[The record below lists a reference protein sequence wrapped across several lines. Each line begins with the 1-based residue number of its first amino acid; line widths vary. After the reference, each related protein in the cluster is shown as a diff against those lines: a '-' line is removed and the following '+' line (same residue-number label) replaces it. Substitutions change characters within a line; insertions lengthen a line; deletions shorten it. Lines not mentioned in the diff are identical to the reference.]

1 MTSLPKTVGRAM
13 SILLMAAAVVAAGA
27 TMPLPGTVN
36 YLEGQVTLNGEPLPE
51 SAAGQAAVQTNQVLD
66 TAQGMVELLLTPGV
80 VLRVGSSSELR
91 MVAPDAPNIAF
102 ELVKGGAILEVDQS
116 FKGVTFSVLM
126 DGATVNIAKP
136 GLYFLGADQP
146 GIGVLAGEAAV
157 YQGSAHLTLKKGH
170 GVFLLAGPR
179 LKSQNL
185 DMYAMENEPLYV
197 WSNMR
202 SAYLAQANIQA
213 AQAIL
218 AGGGLYDAGWYWD
231 AFFDCYA
238 FLPISGI
245 QYSPFGWGF
254 SAPGVVAKV
263 PYPIRYPIPIRRPKP
278 TPQSAALSR
287 AKIGR
292 ASSATMARSGGG
304 SHSGN
309 IGGGGGHMGGGGGHR

>member
-1 MTSLPKTVGRAM
+1 M

-126 DGATVNIAKP
+126 DGATVDIAKP

-157 YQGSAHLTLKKGH
+157 YQGSAHLTLKRSWRISARRATAEIAEPGYVCH
-170 GVFLLAGPR
+170 GKRAAVRVEQYAERVPGASQYPGGPSHLGWRR
-179 LKSQNL
+179 L
-185 DMYAMENEPLYV
+185 V
-197 WSNMR
+197 
-202 SAYLAQANIQA
+202 
-213 AQAIL
+213 
-218 AGGGLYDAGWYWD
+218 
-231 AFFDCYA
+231 
-238 FLPISGI
+238 
-245 QYSPFGWGF
+245 
-254 SAPGVVAKV
+254 
-263 PYPIRYPIPIRRPKP
+263 
-278 TPQSAALSR
+278 
-287 AKIGR
+287 
-292 ASSATMARSGGG
+292 
-304 SHSGN
+304 
-309 IGGGGGHMGGGGGHR
+309 

>member
-1 MTSLPKTVGRAM
+1 M

-126 DGATVNIAKP
+126 DGATVDIAKP

-263 PYPIRYPIPIRRPKP
+263 P
-278 TPQSAALSR
+278 
-287 AKIGR
+287 
-292 ASSATMARSGGG
+292 
-304 SHSGN
+304 
-309 IGGGGGHMGGGGGHR
+309 